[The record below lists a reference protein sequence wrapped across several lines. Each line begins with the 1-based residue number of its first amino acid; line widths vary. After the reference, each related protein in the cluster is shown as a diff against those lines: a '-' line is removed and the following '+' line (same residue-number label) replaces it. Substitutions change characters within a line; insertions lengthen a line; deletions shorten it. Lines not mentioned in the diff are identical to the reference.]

1 MSFFESILLLTPLWD
16 INAQPNVFSRELFDN
31 LKCAPDD
38 FSFDLFYYYL
48 AVKNNYKI
56 IRFEVCFRKRYFGQ
70 SSWNINWLS
79 KIKFIARTVKF
90 TFILILKINFSN
102 KLNYRI

>member
-1 MSFFESILLLTPLWD
+1 MKQKEILLFGATGQ
-16 INAQPNVFSRELFDN
+16 IGRN
-31 LKCAPDD
+31 LIRKL
-38 FSFDLFYYYL
+38 S
-48 AVKNNYKI
+48 KNNYKI
-56 IRFEVCFRKRYFGQ
+56 IRFEVSFKKRYYGQ

-90 TFILILKINFSN
+90 TFKLILKINFSN

>member
-1 MSFFESILLLTPLWD
+1 MLKTLLTQANLKYEEV
-16 INAQPNVFSRELFDN
+16 IVEAELFDN
-31 LKCAPDD
+31 FKYAPDD
-38 FSFDLFYYYL
+38 FSFDLFYYYM

-56 IRFEVCFRKRYFGQ
+56 IRFEVSFRKRYFGQ

-90 TFILILKINFSN
+90 TFKLILKINFGNKLSN
-102 KLNYRI
+102 KI